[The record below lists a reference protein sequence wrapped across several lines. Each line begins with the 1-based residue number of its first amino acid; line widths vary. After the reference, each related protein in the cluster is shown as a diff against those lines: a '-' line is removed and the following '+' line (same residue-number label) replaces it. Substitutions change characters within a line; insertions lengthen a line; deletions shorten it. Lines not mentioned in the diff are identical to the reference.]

1 MPELPE
7 VESLRRYL
15 LREEIVGKTFEL
27 ASLEKKPPG
36 RNGSGSIVCAK
47 QTIGQ
52 TIIGV
57 FRHGKQ
63 IALELNDFVL
73 GAHMGMTGQIHVQ
86 LNEEPKPKFTRAVL
100 TLSNN
105 TDLIL
110 IDPRRWARLQIFNSV
125 SQAFSRLGPDA
136 LDETLTLE
144 RFTARFSNRKG
155 QIKPLLLN
163 QEIVAGIGNIYAD
176 ESLHRAKISP
186 TRGANTI
193 SIVELRR
200 LYTAIRATLNHAL
213 EFIENHPDELGRP
226 YIVDA
231 YDERMHLRRKSG
243 GYCPRCEIPLAINQL
258 VGRTTYFCLKCQN

>member
-15 LREEIVGKTFEL
+15 LREGIIGKTFEL
-27 ASLEKKPPG
+27 VSLERKPPG
-36 RNGSGSIVCAK
+36 RNGSGAIACAK
-47 QTIGQ
+47 KTVGQ

-57 FRHGKQ
+57 LRHGKQ

-73 GAHMGMTGQIHVQ
+73 GAHMGMTGQIHIQ
-86 LNEEPKPKFTRAVL
+86 LNKEPKPRFTRAVL
-100 TLSNN
+100 TLSNS

-110 IDPRRWARLQIFNSV
+110 VDPRRWARFQIFDSV
-125 SQAFSRLGPDA
+125 SQAFSKLGPDA
-136 LDETLTLE
+136 IDDTLTSEL
-144 RFTARFSNRKG
+144 FTKRFSNRKS

-193 SIVELRR
+193 PMAELRR
-200 LYTAIRATLNHAL
+200 LHTAIRTTLNHAVK
-213 EFIENHPDELGRP
+213 FIENHPDELGRP

-231 YDERMHLRRKSG
+231 YDERMQLKRKSG
-243 GYCPRCEIPLAINQL
+243 GFCPRCEIPLAINQL
-258 VGRTTYFCLKCQN
+258 GGRTTYFCSKCQR